1 MSSIASAEVP
11 PVPPAGPLGV
21 VGAMGMGWRLLKSDF
36 WRLWLLALALNLI
49 LVAGA
54 MVGQCLGVVPI
65 IGACCSSIVSMAI
78 GIFVQPALMAGLFFA
93 IRQKIDGADVRLDN
107 LFAAFRWRYW
117 ESVVGGLPALVIGF
131 GVGLVML
138 LMAGAGYLVV
148 MAISDGDPEHLS
160 RLFRDWDDPTPY
172 ILIGVGVLALL
183 LLVLVAALL
192 QLFLI
197 FVFLAV
203 WDFPGKFWAP
213 IATSF
218 RLVWTHFWSVLGL
231 FVLFALVGL
240 AASLIAII
248 PGGAIAGAGA
258 LAMRSWDEP
267 AVTSFILFGIS
278 LLVCMLV
285 IVFLVCGISVW
296 YHSSLIYLYR
306 FWRGQPLVQPVTFP
320 WQAAPAGGEGPAVPG
335 AGGPGGDLP

>member
-1 MSSIASAEVP
+1 MGAEPAMKEQDMSSISSAEVP
-11 PVPPAGPLGV
+11 PAPPAGPLGV

-49 LVAGA
+49 LVAGV

-65 IGACCSSIVSMAI
+65 IGACFSSIVSMAI

-93 IRQKIDGADVRLDN
+93 IRQKIDGAGVRLDN

-148 MAISDGDPEHLS
+148 MGISDGDPE
-160 RLFRDWDDPTPY
+160 RLFRNWDDPTPY

-213 IATSF
+213 IATSL
-218 RLVWTHFWSVLGL
+218 RLVLGHFWSVLGL
-231 FVLFALVGL
+231 VVLFGLIGMGAFLV
-240 AASLIAII
+240 AAV
-248 PGGAIAGAGA
+248 PGGALAGAGA
-258 LAMRSWDEP
+258 LAQADWSQP
-267 AVTSFILFGIS
+267 PVQ
-278 LLVCMLV
+278 
-285 IVFLVCGISVW
+285 FLVLLGIGFLLFLAAELLLMCGLSVW
-296 YHSSLIYLYR
+296 CHSALIYLYR

-320 WQAAPAGGEGPAVPG
+320 WQAAPPPPE
-335 AGGPGGDLP
+335 